1 MLHADSNEMES
12 VLLAL
17 ETFTTV
23 PSDRPTAIIC
33 HTRKGHGGQSAITG
47 LHKASMS
54 EDAVRLEMNWQ
65 QLQRAQ
71 LVQNLNRFDAAVID
85 QYGSGCASFAVE
97 RSTDGMISDCR
108 RLQTQ
113 PLVQRRSR
121 GISSCATQ
129 SRRCP
134 A

>member
-1 MLHADSNEMES
+1 
-12 VLLAL
+12 
-17 ETFTTV
+17 
-23 PSDRPTAIIC
+23 
-33 HTRKGHGGQSAITG
+33 
-47 LHKASMS
+47 MS

-85 QYGSGCASFAVE
+85 NMAAALHFAVE

-113 PLVQRRSR
+113 PLVQRAQPR
-121 GISSCATQ
+121 ISSCATQ